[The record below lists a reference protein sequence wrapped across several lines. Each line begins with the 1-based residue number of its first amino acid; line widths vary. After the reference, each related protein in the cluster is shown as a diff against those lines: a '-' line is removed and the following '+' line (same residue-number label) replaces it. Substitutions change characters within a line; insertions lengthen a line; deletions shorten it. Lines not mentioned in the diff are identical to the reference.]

1 MNEERCDLLCVD
13 APKAEAIRQGLP
25 GGEAARVAAVAIV
38 AVWLALAALAI
49 FFTVRFV

>member
-1 MNEERCDLLCVD
+1 VSIFVSR
-13 APKAEAIRQGLP
+13 A
-25 GGEAARVAAVAIV
+25 AAVAVV